1 MFKKIKSAKENI
13 AKLVSA
19 QETLD
24 IVLEEEDMI
33 NHVLDIHGVDT
44 VEQLISTFPST
55 AYYENIIDTYYDDDI
70 NLDGEIKNKEILA
83 FYTKRKQDFADALE
97 DFKQSD
103 IYESFI
109 MVEELLSKY
118 EKLANK
124 NIIV

>member
-19 QETLD
+19 QEILD
-24 IVLEEEDMI
+24 IVLEEENAI
-33 NHVLDIHGVDT
+33 NHVLAIHGVDT

-70 NLDGEIKNKEILA
+70 NLDSETQNKEILA
-83 FYTKRKQDFADALE
+83 FYAKRKQDFADALE

-103 IYESFI
+103 IYESYI